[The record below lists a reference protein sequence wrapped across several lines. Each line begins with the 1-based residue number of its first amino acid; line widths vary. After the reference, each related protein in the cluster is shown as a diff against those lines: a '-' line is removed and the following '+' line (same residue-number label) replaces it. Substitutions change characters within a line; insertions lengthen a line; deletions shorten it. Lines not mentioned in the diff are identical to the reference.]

1 MAVTAPQSY
10 QNHRRYVPGFHF
22 VTFGALVV
30 TTIYWAVRTV
40 TAFSLDHLA
49 LLVTGVAVV
58 MLFLYTRAFA
68 TGNQDRTIRLEEQV
82 RLEKLLPPELVPRIS
97 ELTTAQ
103 LVAIRFAP
111 DDEVEQ
117 LVRMVF
123 TEGLSDRE
131 EIKRRVRTWRADYQR
146 V

>member
-1 MAVTAPQSY
+1 MAETTAQSY
-10 QNHRRYVPGFHF
+10 QHHRRYVPGFHY
-22 VTFGALVV
+22 VTFGALAV

-40 TAFSLDHLA
+40 TAFSLDHVA
-49 LLVTGVAVV
+49 LLVMGVAVIL
-58 MLFLYTRAFA
+58 LFLYTRAFA
-68 TGNQDRTIRLEEQV
+68 TRNQDRTIRLEEQV

-103 LVAIRFAP
+103 LVAIRFAA

-117 LVRMVF
+117 LVRAVL
-123 TEGLSDRE
+123 TEELSDRE
-131 EIKRRVRTWRADYQR
+131 EIKRRVRTWRPDYQR